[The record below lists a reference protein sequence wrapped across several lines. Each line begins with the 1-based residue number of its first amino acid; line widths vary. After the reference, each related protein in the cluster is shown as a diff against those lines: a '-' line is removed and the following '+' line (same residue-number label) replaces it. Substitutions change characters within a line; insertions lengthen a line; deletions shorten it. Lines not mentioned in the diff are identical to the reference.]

1 MEDILLLGALNELA
15 EALGDSNSH
24 PLSSSLLC
32 LRCGITFDQKGKI
45 MVAFNQVLRNV
56 PFDSLEVANFRK
68 ALQEIVPEAKDY
80 AESLI
85 IAFIKAFARNHIAE
99 LVPFARTLD

>member
-1 MEDILLLGALNELA
+1 MEDILVLGALNELA
-15 EALGDSNSH
+15 EALGDSNSN

-32 LRCGITFDQKGKI
+32 LRCNISFDQKGKI
-45 MVAFNQVLRNV
+45 MVAFNQVLQNIA
-56 PFDSLEVANFRK
+56 FDDLEVKDFHQ
-68 ALQEIVPEAKDY
+68 ALQDVVPESKDY
-80 AESLI
+80 GESLV

>member
-1 MEDILLLGALNELA
+1 MEDTLILRALNELA
-15 EALGDSNSH
+15 EALGDSNSN

-45 MVAFNQVLRNV
+45 MVAFNQVLRTI
-56 PFDSLEVANFRK
+56 PFDDLEVADFHK
-68 ALQEIVPEAKDY
+68 ALQEVVPEAKDY
-80 AESLI
+80 AEPLTV
-85 IAFIKAFARNHIAE
+85 AFIKAFARNHIAE